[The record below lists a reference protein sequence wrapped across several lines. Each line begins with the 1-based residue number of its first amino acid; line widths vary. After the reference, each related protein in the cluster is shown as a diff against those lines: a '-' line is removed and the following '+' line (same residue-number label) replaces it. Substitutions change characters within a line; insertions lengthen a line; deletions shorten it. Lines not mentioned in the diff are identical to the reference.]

1 MPIIMLLHVNDGSHT
16 NLNIAD
22 ALTTIKYTL
31 RMPIPM
37 LQILGLKTELLNL
50 TLELLSSTA
59 NP

>member
-1 MPIIMLLHVNDGSHT
+1 MLLHVNDGSHT